1 MSCCV
6 PCRTETVYENRK
18 AATQAAQKEADC
30 QKQLEAALKKVA
42 ELEAQIAEA
51 HKNPCC
57 PLFKIESITGVGK
70 EVLVTFDNCTYIKAP
85 MDVVDESLSKAKTD
99 ADTAKVEELSKALEA
114 LKTKVDEVAAKE
126 DKDTVFDPSALE
138 TRVAALE
145 AKDTSSTDLSALEAR
160 VTALE
165 GKEDKDTIFDPESLI
180 GRISALENKEDK
192 DTVYDDTAIRN
203 LITAL
208 QNREDKDTV
217 FDPSTLEARITALEG
232 REDKDT
238 VYDDSALVARV
249 KALED
254 TPAGDKVDT
263 TAFVRKADL
272 VDIQNFEGNV
282 MFRAFP
288 TTEAPVEATAET
300 EAQPVVP
307 APAGNKP
314 Q

>member
-1 MSCCV
+1 MSYCV

-192 DTVYDDTAIRN
+192 DTV
-203 LITAL
+203 
-208 QNREDKDTV
+208 
-217 FDPSTLEARITALEG
+217 FDPSTLEARISALESK
-232 REDKDT
+232 EDKDT
-238 VYDDSALVARV
+238 VYDDSALAARV

-263 TAFVRKADL
+263 TAFVRKDEL
-272 VDIQNFEGNV
+272 VDVQNFAGTV
-282 MFRAFP
+282 RFKAY
-288 TTEAPVEATAET
+288 
-300 EAQPVVP
+300 P
-307 APAGNKP
+307 APNVTPAEDHLN
-314 Q
+314 

>member
-1 MSCCV
+1 MSKCNTRLYTGCCPSATPVAEDKPEVKPLPTPVPPKSCCHTFKV
-6 PCRTETVYENRK
+6 ENITVVGEEVFVILDDCTFLKAPKSVLDKSVSECKDNETK
-18 AATQAAQKEADC
+18 ATVEALQKALD
-30 QKQLEAALKKVA
+30 ALK
-42 ELEAQIAEA
+42 
-51 HKNPCC
+51 P
-57 PLFKIESITGVGK
+57 
-70 EVLVTFDNCTYIKAP
+70 
-85 MDVVDESLSKAKTD
+85 
-99 ADTAKVEELSKALEA
+99 KVEALEA
-114 LKTKVDEVAAKE
+114 
-126 DKDTVFDPSALE
+126 
-138 TRVAALE
+138 
-145 AKDTSSTDLSALEAR
+145 
-160 VTALE
+160 
-165 GKEDKDTIFDPESLI
+165 KEDKDTIFDPNSLI
-180 GRISALENKEDK
+180 GRISALEGKEDK

-208 QNREDKDTV
+208 QNKEDKDTV

-232 REDKDT
+232 KEDKDT
-238 VYDDSALVARV
+238 VYDDSALAARV

-254 TPAGDKVDT
+254 TPAGNKVDT

-288 TTEAPVEATAET
+288 TTEAPVKT

>member
-1 MSCCV
+1 MSYCV

-85 MDVVDESLSKAKTD
+85 MDVVDESLGKAKTD
-99 ADTAKVEELSKALEA
+99 VDSAKVEELSKALEA

-126 DKDTVFDPSALE
+126 DKDTVFDSSALE

-192 DTVYDDTAIRN
+192 DTV
-203 LITAL
+203 
-208 QNREDKDTV
+208 
-217 FDPSTLEARITALEG
+217 FDPSTLEARISALESK
-232 REDKDT
+232 EDKDT
-238 VYDDSALVARV
+238 VYDDSALAARV

-263 TAFVRKADL
+263 TAFVRKDEL
-272 VDIQNFEGNV
+272 VDVQNFAGTV
-282 MFRAFP
+282 RFKAY
-288 TTEAPVEATAET
+288 
-300 EAQPVVP
+300 P
-307 APAGNKP
+307 APNATPAEDHLN
-314 Q
+314 

>member
-99 ADTAKVEELSKALEA
+99 ADSAKVEELSKALEA
-114 LKTKVDEVAAKE
+114 LKTKVEEVAAKEDKDTVYDDSALVKRIEALETKE

-138 TRVAALE
+138 
-145 AKDTSSTDLSALEAR
+145 
-160 VTALE
+160 
-165 GKEDKDTIFDPESLI
+165 
-180 GRISALENKEDK
+180 
-192 DTVYDDTAIRN
+192 
-203 LITAL
+203 
-208 QNREDKDTV
+208 
-217 FDPSTLEARITALEG
+217 ARI
-232 REDKDT
+232 
-238 VYDDSALVARV
+238 

-254 TPAGDKVDT
+254 APAGDKVDT
-263 TAFVRKADL
+263 TKFVRKDEL
-272 VDIQNFEGNV
+272 VDVQNWAG
-282 MFRAFP
+282 
-288 TTEAPVEATAET
+288 TTRFKAYPVDENPEWKT
-300 EAQPVVP
+300 PVTVHP
-307 APAGNKP
+307 KDKL
-314 Q
+314 

>member
-18 AATQAAQKEADC
+18 AAEQAAQKESDC

-99 ADTAKVEELSKALEA
+99 AYSAKVEELTKALEA

-192 DTVYDDTAIRN
+192 DTV
-203 LITAL
+203 
-208 QNREDKDTV
+208 
-217 FDPSTLEARITALEG
+217 FDPSTLEARISALESK
-232 REDKDT
+232 EDKDT
-238 VYDDSALVARV
+238 VYDDSALAARV
-249 KALED
+249 QALED

-263 TAFVRKADL
+263 TQFVRKDEL
-272 VDIQNFEGNV
+272 VDVQDFEGNTS
-282 MFRAFP
+282 FRAIP
-288 TTEAPVEATAET
+288 PIPRRPEAA
-300 EAQPVVP
+300 
-307 APAGNKP
+307 
-314 Q
+314 

>member
-6 PCRTETVYENRK
+6 PCKTETVYENRK
-18 AATQAAQKEADC
+18 AAAQAAQKEADC

-99 ADTAKVEELSKALEA
+99 ADSAKVEELTKALEA

-126 DKDTVFDPSALE
+126 DKDTV
-138 TRVAALE
+138 
-145 AKDTSSTDLSALEAR
+145 
-160 VTALE
+160 
-165 GKEDKDTIFDPESLI
+165 
-180 GRISALENKEDK
+180 
-192 DTVYDDTAIRN
+192 YDDTAIRN

-208 QNREDKDTV
+208 QNKEDKDTV

-232 REDKDT
+232 KEDKDT
-238 VYDDSALVARV
+238 VYDDSALSARV

-254 TPAGDKVDT
+254 APAADKVDT
-263 TAFVRKADL
+263 TAFVRKDEL
-272 VDIQNFEGNV
+272 VDVQNFAGTV
-282 MFRAFP
+282 RFKAY
-288 TTEAPVEATAET
+288 
-300 EAQPVVP
+300 P
-307 APAGNKP
+307 APNVTPAEDHLN
-314 Q
+314 

>member
-42 ELEAQIAEA
+42 ELETQIAEA

-99 ADTAKVEELSKALEA
+99 ADSAKVEELTKALEA

-126 DKDTVFDPSALE
+126 DKDTVFDPA
-138 TRVAALE
+138 
-145 AKDTSSTDLSALEAR
+145 
-160 VTALE
+160 
-165 GKEDKDTIFDPESLI
+165 
-180 GRISALENKEDK
+180 
-192 DTVYDDTAIRN
+192 
-203 LITAL
+203 
-208 QNREDKDTV
+208 
-217 FDPSTLEARITALEG
+217 TLEERITALEG
-232 REDKDT
+232 KADKDT
-238 VYDDSALVARV
+238 VYDDSALAARV

-263 TAFVRKADL
+263 TAFVRKDEL
-272 VDIQNFEGNV
+272 VDVQNFAGTV
-282 MFRAFP
+282 RFKAYP
-288 TTEAPVEATAET
+288 ATTI
-300 EAQPVVP
+300 VP
-307 APAGNKP
+307 AEDHLN
-314 Q
+314 